1 MSEEG
6 DPVPF
11 HELVAIVDDILDACD
26 DEVPCIVQ
34 RLEALDEPVR
44 ADLLT
49 SDLLNAYQVFY
60 YFFRLD
66 PGDLIRELL
75 ELNPASSLRGG
86 LLIDETDLLEIY
98 FGIRETKPVVLISDG
113 DKIVATFSGRS
124 AYGQAREFLENP
136 EWQ

>member
-1 MSEEG
+1 MSGEG

-86 LLIDETDLLEIY
+86 LVIDETDLLEIH
-98 FGIRETKPVVLISDG
+98 FGIRDSKPVVLVSDG
-113 DKIVATFSGRS
+113 DKVVATFSGRS
-124 AYGQAREFLENP
+124 AYGQAREFVTSDG
-136 EWQ
+136 WQ